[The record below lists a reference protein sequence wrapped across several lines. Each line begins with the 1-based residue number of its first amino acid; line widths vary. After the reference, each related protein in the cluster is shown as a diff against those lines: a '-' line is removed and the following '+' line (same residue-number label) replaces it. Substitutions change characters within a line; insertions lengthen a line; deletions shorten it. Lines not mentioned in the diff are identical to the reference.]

1 MLLWVLTTTML
12 TQPPP
17 ASAPQTQPATPLLSG
32 PQAVDDA
39 DGRLTLINR
48 SFDGSIENLGADPD
62 AVAIGMLDLTPEQKA
77 RYDSVRADRMSA
89 FDQIVR
95 DNYGLMLELAALQG
109 ETNAAK
115 RLDVLTRTQQA
126 FNPYLER
133 GTFLR
138 EMWPVLTDSQRQ
150 QVQAMVAEYQ
160 QARAA
165 AIDREVTEQMP
176 RRQLVLRERLATF
189 GQMVRESIER
199 QVGVERDNFEA
210 LANELA
216 LTPEQRG
223 AAEAIFQPLAVKR
236 FQNMAITPAERSA
249 AFAEF
254 YRLLS
259 AGQKQKVLGIL
270 LRQYQQSNNA
280 TATSSQPATTQPQ
293 AMP

>member
-1 MLLWVLTTTML
+1 
-12 TQPPP
+12 
-17 ASAPQTQPATPLLSG
+17 
-32 PQAVDDA
+32 
-39 DGRLTLINR
+39 
-48 SFDGSIENLGADPD
+48 
-62 AVAIGMLDLTPEQKA
+62 
-77 RYDSVRADRMSA
+77 
-89 FDQIVR
+89 
-95 DNYGLMLELAALQG
+95 
-109 ETNAAK
+109 
-115 RLDVLTRTQQA
+115 VLTRTQQA

-270 LRQYQQSNNA
+270 LRQYQQSNKS
-280 TATSSQPATTQPQ
+280 TAPSSQPATTQPQ